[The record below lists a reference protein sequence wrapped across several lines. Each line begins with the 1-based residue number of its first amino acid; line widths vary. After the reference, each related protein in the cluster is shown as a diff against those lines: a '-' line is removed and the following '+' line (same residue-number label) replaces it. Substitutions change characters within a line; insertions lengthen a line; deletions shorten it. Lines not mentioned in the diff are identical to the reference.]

1 MSTIDLA
8 ANTWSRKGSTHTDLD
23 YWVSVRVL
31 EPVELTADEIQSE
44 PEPFDP
50 ERRTLPDDLWQE
62 WFGIWR

>member
-8 ANTWSRKGSTHTDLD
+8 ANTWSHRGSTRTNLD
-23 YWVSVRVL
+23 YWVSVRVV
-31 EPVELTADEIQSE
+31 EPVEPKADDIQSE
-44 PEPFDP
+44 LEPFDP